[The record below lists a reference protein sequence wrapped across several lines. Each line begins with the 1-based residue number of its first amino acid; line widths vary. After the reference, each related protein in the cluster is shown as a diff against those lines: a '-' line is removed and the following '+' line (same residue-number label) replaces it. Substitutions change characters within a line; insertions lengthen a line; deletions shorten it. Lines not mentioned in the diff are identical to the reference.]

1 MRALPMAI
9 LVLGAVLAG
18 AGLVRAAEPDD
29 GSPKDDVVR
38 EQLEALDDLE
48 HAETDEDADAAAER
62 FDDANRRDLER
73 RRQAIDRLIEK

>member
-1 MRALPMAI
+1 
-9 LVLGAVLAG
+9 
-18 AGLVRAAEPDD
+18 
-29 GSPKDDVVR
+29 VVR

-48 HAETDEDADAAAER
+48 HAETDEDADAAADR